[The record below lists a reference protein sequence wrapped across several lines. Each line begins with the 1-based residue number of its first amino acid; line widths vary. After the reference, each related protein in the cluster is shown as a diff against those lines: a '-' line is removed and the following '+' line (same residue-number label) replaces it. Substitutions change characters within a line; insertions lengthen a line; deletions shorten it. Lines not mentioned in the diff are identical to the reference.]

1 MSKHKTGREQQQ
13 AIDHQHL
20 ERVTPYKTFL
30 FFALTGSTILFLS
43 LTLMFVIWL
52 THNPRV
58 GHFNMPKPFILS
70 TIVLLISSYIVT
82 LAQRA
87 FKTDDSK
94 LLILS
99 FTASLGLTMLFTCLQ
114 FLGWRDLYDQGFF
127 INGEIGISLVYIITG
142 LHFFHVMCGL
152 LWQFYLSLRAYDV
165 WNDPVKSL
173 LYFSNRFEG
182 ARIDLFT
189 AFWHFVDGLW
199 LCLFITFLFTL

>member
-1 MSKHKTGREQQQ
+1 
-13 AIDHQHL
+13 
-20 ERVTPYKTFL
+20 
-30 FFALTGSTILFLS
+30 
-43 LTLMFVIWL
+43 MFVIWL
-52 THNPRV
+52 THNPPV

-70 TIVLLISSYIVT
+70 TIVLLITSYIVT

-114 FLGWRDLYDQGFF
+114 FLGWRDLYNQGFF

-173 LYFSNRFEG
+173 LYFSNKFEG
-182 ARIDLFT
+182 ARIDLFS

-199 LCLFITFLFTL
+199 LCLFLTFLFTL